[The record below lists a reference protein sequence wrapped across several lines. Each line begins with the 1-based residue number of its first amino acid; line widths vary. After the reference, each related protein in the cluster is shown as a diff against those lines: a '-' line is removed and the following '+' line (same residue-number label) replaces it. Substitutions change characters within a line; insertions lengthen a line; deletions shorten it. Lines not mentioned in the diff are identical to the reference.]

1 MTGTALSLSEL
12 PSALAGKFP
21 GKVTPVPGRKD
32 MLAALKVLPEAIV
45 PVSQFLRDQGTFE
58 HCALVSGVDWIDRIE
73 VLYHLWSDEYKGY
86 LELSV
91 DLPADEPHVASVTP
105 VWSGANWHER
115 ETWDMLGVR
124 FDGHPDLRR
133 VLMPEGYR
141 FHPLRKSF
149 ELREPEELEVKA
161 RHV

>member
-1 MTGTALSLSEL
+1 MKGTSLTWDQL
-12 PSALAGKFP
+12 LANLKAGFQVGLIEVGSRP
-21 GKVTPVPGRKD
+21 GV
-32 MLAALKVLPEAIV
+32 LAILKVRPESIV
-45 PVSQFLRDQGTFE
+45 EISTYLRDQGTFA
-58 HCALVSGVDWIDRIE
+58 HCSLVAGVDWNDRFE
-73 VLYHLWSDEYKGY
+73 VLYHLWSDALKGY
-86 LELSV
+86 LEMTLE
-91 DLPADEPHVASVTP
+91 LPPEEPHVASVAGIWP
-105 VWSGANWHER
+105 GASWHER
-115 ETWDMLGVR
+115 ETWDLLGIR

>member
-1 MTGTALSLSEL
+1 MTASSLTWDQLLANLKSGFQADLINVSSRPGVLAILS
-12 PSALAGKFP
+12 
-21 GKVTPVPGRKD
+21 VR
-32 MLAALKVLPEAIV
+32 PEAIV
-45 PVSQFLRDQGTFE
+45 EICTYLRDKGTFG
-58 HCALVSGVDWIDRIE
+58 HCSLVAGVDWKDKVE
-73 VLYHLWSDEYKGY
+73 VFYHLWSDALKGY
-86 LELSV
+86 LELTLE
-91 DLPADEPHVASVTP
+91 LPSEEPHVASVTG
-105 VWSGANWHER
+105 VWPGASWHER
-115 ETWDMLGVR
+115 EAWDLLGIR

>member
-1 MTGTALSLSEL
+1 MTDLT
-12 PSALAGKFP
+12 
-21 GKVTPVPGRKD
+21 
-32 MLAALKVLPEAIV
+32 LAALLPALESRFGPDVKVLPSRKEVLGVVQVKVDRLVEVAR
-45 PVSQFLRDQGTFE
+45 FLHDQGTFT
-58 HCALVSGVDWIDRIE
+58 HCALVSGVDWIEHIE
-73 VLYHLWSDEYKGY
+73 VLYHLWSDALKGY
-86 LELSV
+86 LEITV
-91 DLPADEPHVASVTP
+91 ETAPEDPHVPSVTSI
-105 VWSGANWHER
+105 WRGANWHER

-149 ELREPEELEVKA
+149 ELHEPEELEVKA